1 MQKKKDVRDLDTNRV
16 PEWTKLDKILAVHLQ
31 YLNHK
36 SPTDTCQHTGFE
48 EKHEK

>member
-1 MQKKKDVRDLDTNRV
+1 MQIYKKKKDVRDLDTNRV
-16 PEWTKLDKILAVHLQ
+16 PEWTKLDKTSAVHLQ

-36 SPTDTCQHTGFE
+36 SPTDT